1 MTKDVGGLNWKG
13 LFSRHREPKA
23 AVDAI
28 RQRHEAIEALWTND
42 SSSSSSRS
50 SSSSSS
56 SREGGADSAFV
67 SS

>member
-23 AVDAI
+23 AVAAI
-28 RQRHEAIEALWTND
+28 RQRYEAIEALWTND
-42 SSSSSSRS
+42 SSSNSSRQ
-50 SSSSSS
+50 
-56 SREGGADSAFV
+56 GAAELAFV

>member
-42 SSSSSSRS
+42 SSR
-50 SSSSSS
+50 SSSS